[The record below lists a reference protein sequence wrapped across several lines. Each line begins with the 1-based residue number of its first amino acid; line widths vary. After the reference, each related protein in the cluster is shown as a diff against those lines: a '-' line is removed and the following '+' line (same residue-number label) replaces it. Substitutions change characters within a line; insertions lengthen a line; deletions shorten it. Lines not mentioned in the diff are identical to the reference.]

1 MTSLNAPFFS
11 KSVLLPPPALS
22 FLGVAFHHEEKT
34 LLGPCSFTLDG
45 PGPTLVMGPNGAGKS
60 LLLRLAHGLL
70 SPTQGRI
77 IWSDEGIPRQAMVFQ
92 QPVLLRRSA
101 VANLRHALAVNN
113 VPRRARVKLALDAL
127 ERFGLSACAHT
138 PARVLS
144 GGQQQRLAL
153 ARAWVLSPQV
163 LFLDEPTSALD
174 PAAIKAVE
182 AAVLDFHQRGTRI
195 VMRVTFCSCLGEKY
209 ANTLT
214 LTPSSA
220 NPDPARHRHLLPE
233 NWWNSSVIKI
243 RIGNDL
249 KDAPNARKEQHDE
262 KDPESAVCKR
272 DGDGHVAQCV
282 RRGIHHSRFHHL
294 DGKLGAVRGYS
305 AQIQK
310 RQRHRRAGCGR
321 GHRAGL

>member
-174 PAAIKAVE
+174 PTAIKAVE

-195 VMRVTFCSCLGEKY
+195 VMTTHDLHQARRLAGDVLFLSGGKVREHTN
-209 ANTLT
+209 ANTFFSK
-214 LTPSSA
+214 PRS
-220 NPDPARHRHLLPE
+220 RE
-233 NWWNSSVIKI
+233 
-243 RIGNDL
+243 
-249 KDAPNARKEQHDE
+249 
-262 KDPESAVCKR
+262 
-272 DGDGHVAQCV
+272 AQAFV
-282 RRGIHHSRFHHL
+282 TGEL
-294 DGKLGAVRGYS
+294 VE
-305 AQIQK
+305 
-310 RQRHRRAGCGR
+310 
-321 GHRAGL
+321 

>member
-1 MTSLNAPFFS
+1 MTSLNAPLFS
-11 KSVLLPPPALS
+11 KSVLLPPPALC
-22 FLGVAFHHEEKT
+22 FQGVAFHHEEKT

-70 SPTQGRI
+70 SPSQGRI

-113 VPRRARVKLALDAL
+113 VPRRARAKLALDAL

-195 VMRVTFCSCLGEKY
+195 VMTTHDLHQARRLAGDVLFLSGGKVREHTAADDFFSKPVSPEAKAFVTGE
-209 ANTLT
+209 LV
-214 LTPSSA
+214 
-220 NPDPARHRHLLPE
+220 E
-233 NWWNSSVIKI
+233 
-243 RIGNDL
+243 
-249 KDAPNARKEQHDE
+249 
-262 KDPESAVCKR
+262 
-272 DGDGHVAQCV
+272 
-282 RRGIHHSRFHHL
+282 
-294 DGKLGAVRGYS
+294 
-305 AQIQK
+305 
-310 RQRHRRAGCGR
+310 
-321 GHRAGL
+321 

>member
-182 AAVLDFHQRGTRI
+182 AAVLDFHQRGTRM
-195 VMRVTFCSCLGEKY
+195 VMTTHDLHQARRLAGDVLFLSGGKVREHTN
-209 ANTLT
+209 ANTFFSK
-214 LTPSSA
+214 PRS
-220 NPDPARHRHLLPE
+220 RE
-233 NWWNSSVIKI
+233 
-243 RIGNDL
+243 
-249 KDAPNARKEQHDE
+249 
-262 KDPESAVCKR
+262 
-272 DGDGHVAQCV
+272 AQAFV
-282 RRGIHHSRFHHL
+282 TGEL
-294 DGKLGAVRGYS
+294 VE
-305 AQIQK
+305 
-310 RQRHRRAGCGR
+310 
-321 GHRAGL
+321 